1 MLICH
6 CVSNVVGISNSYDDW
21 VIPLISWYF
30 SIFDGID
37 GVVQTQKQI
46 ILAELED
53 QAKEQQAEE
62 QQAMMEAQQMQAEQ
76 EGGGAPMEEG
86 QMPPEQPMA

>member
-1 MLICH
+1 MP
-6 CVSNVVGISNSYDDW
+6 S
-21 VIPLISWYF
+21 F
-30 SIFDGID
+30 IFDGID

-46 ILAELED
+46 ILAELQD